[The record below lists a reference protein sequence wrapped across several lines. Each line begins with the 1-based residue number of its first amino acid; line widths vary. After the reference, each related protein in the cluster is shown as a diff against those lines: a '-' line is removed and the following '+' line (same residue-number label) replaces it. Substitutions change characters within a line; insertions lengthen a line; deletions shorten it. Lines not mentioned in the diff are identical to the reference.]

1 MYMRMLMLEA
11 LQAYSLALFTRVLG
25 WEQAQ
30 VEVLLSGV
38 RADLRNL
45 KYHLYTRL

>member
-1 MYMRMLMLEA
+1 MRMLMLEA

-25 WEQAQ
+25 WEQAE
-30 VEVLLSGV
+30 VEILLAGV
-38 RADLRNL
+38 RRDLYNL

>member
-1 MYMRMLMLEA
+1 MRMLMMEA

-38 RADLRNL
+38 RTDLKNL